1 MSLLSFRL
9 TWPPMP
15 CRSNN
20 GWMVSAVKAVWAHLK
35 SEEAREETI
44 LALETTLAA
53 ARQSAEAGL
62 NAGAVFGRDVSP
74 LGAHS
79 PPTVVSVAPHLSAR

>member
-1 MSLLSFRL
+1 
-9 TWPPMP
+9 
-15 CRSNN
+15 
-20 GWMVSAVKAVWAHLK
+20 MVSASGLGPHLK

-62 NAGAVFGRDVSP
+62 NAGAVFGRDVTPLAQALLSLMPGSP
-74 LGAHS
+74 
-79 PPTVVSVAPHLSAR
+79 SVRQPIEW